1 MWSRSTPELLSQNP
15 HSLSPP
21 GDSRVPGGAQWVQGD
36 DRVLVPLE
44 GGVDSAWRRTGS
56 TSRMPAMA
64 CSLSRMLDS
73 QLSSVC
79 ENSLS

>member
-1 MWSRSTPELLSQNP
+1 M
-15 HSLSPP
+15 
-21 GDSRVPGGAQWVQGD
+21 GQGD
-36 DRVLVPLE
+36 DRVVVPLE